1 MELCCRLYHIE
12 GVTTCGKI
20 SYNSLEEV
28 QKANTMKKI
37 AIDEPARLDRFVKS
51 FGASHSEDFKGL
63 VLKMVQSGQSL
74 ESVSQLSGV
83 SLSTLY
89 DWVKDW
95 NEKKRLA

>member
-1 MELCCRLYHIE
+1 
-12 GVTTCGKI
+12 
-20 SYNSLEEV
+20 
-28 QKANTMKKI
+28 MKRI
-37 AIDEPARLDRFVKS
+37 AIDEPVRLDRFVKS
-51 FGASHSEDFKGL
+51 FGGSHSEDFKGL
-63 VLKMVQSGQSL
+63 VLKLVESGHSL

>member
-1 MELCCRLYHIE
+1 
-12 GVTTCGKI
+12 
-20 SYNSLEEV
+20 
-28 QKANTMKKI
+28 MKKI

-51 FGASHSEDFKGL
+51 FGAGHSEDFKGL
-63 VLKMVQSGQSL
+63 VLKLVESGQSL
-74 ESVSQLSGV
+74 ESIAELSGV

>member
-1 MELCCRLYHIE
+1 
-12 GVTTCGKI
+12 
-20 SYNSLEEV
+20 
-28 QKANTMKKI
+28 MKKI

-63 VLKMVQSGQSL
+63 VLRLVESGQSL
-74 ESVSQLSGV
+74 ESVSALSGV

-95 NEKKRLA
+95 NEKRDWLREPSRARWRLKSPPE

>member
-1 MELCCRLYHIE
+1 
-12 GVTTCGKI
+12 
-20 SYNSLEEV
+20 
-28 QKANTMKKI
+28 MKRI

-63 VLKMVQSGQSL
+63 VLKMVESGQSL
-74 ESVSQLSGV
+74 ESIADLSGV
-83 SLSTLY
+83 SLSMLY

>member
-1 MELCCRLYHIE
+1 
-12 GVTTCGKI
+12 
-20 SYNSLEEV
+20 
-28 QKANTMKKI
+28 MKRI

-51 FGASHSEDFKGL
+51 FGSSHSEDFKGL
-63 VLKMVQSGQSL
+63 VLKLVESEQSL
-74 ESVSQLSGV
+74 ERVSALSGV

>member
-1 MELCCRLYHIE
+1 
-12 GVTTCGKI
+12 
-20 SYNSLEEV
+20 
-28 QKANTMKKI
+28 MKKI
-37 AIDEPARLDRFVKS
+37 TIEEPARLDRFVKS

-74 ESVSQLSGV
+74 ESIAELSGV
-83 SLSTLY
+83 SMSTLY

>member
-1 MELCCRLYHIE
+1 MR
-12 GVTTCGKI
+12 
-20 SYNSLEEV
+20 
-28 QKANTMKKI
+28 KI

-63 VLKMVQSGQSL
+63 VLKMVESGQSL
-74 ESVSQLSGV
+74 ESVSALSGV

>member
-1 MELCCRLYHIE
+1 
-12 GVTTCGKI
+12 
-20 SYNSLEEV
+20 
-28 QKANTMKKI
+28 MKRI

-51 FGASHSEDFKGL
+51 FGSSHSEDFKGL
-63 VLKMVQSGQSL
+63 VLKMVESGQSL